1 MNLIA
6 EGILYGLFLA
16 SLTGPLFILLTRTG
30 MHYGLRAGLSVGTGI
45 WASDFGVIAFS
56 WLVYKGVI
64 SREIGQETNMLLGIS
79 GGFLLI
85 AFGIYLFRKKHVLID
100 HIDLKF
106 SKKNFPGFWLK
117 GFLVNT
123 VNPFTFIFWMGLI
136 SANMIKRSLNDSD
149 MYILVCTVMIV
160 IIISDSMKVWFAKL
174 ISKKMKEKHYTL
186 VNRLAGA
193 GLVFFGIY
201 LIIRSIV
208 EFW

>member
-16 SLTGPLFILLTRTG
+16 SLAGPLFILLTRTG
-30 MHYGLRAGLSVGTGI
+30 MHYGLRAGLSVGSGI
-45 WASDFGVIAFS
+45 WASDIGVIGFS

-64 SREIGQETNMLLGIS
+64 NREISQETNMLIGIS

-85 AFGIYLFRKKHVLID
+85 AFGIYLFQKKHILAD
-100 HIDLKF
+100 QMDLKF
-106 SKKNFPGFWLK
+106 SSRSFPGFWLK

-136 SANMIKRSLNDSD
+136 SANMIKRSLDDLD
-149 MYILVCTVMIV
+149 MYILLSTVMVVIV
-160 IIISDSMKVWFAKL
+160 ITDSLKVWFAKM
-174 ISKKMKEKHYTL
+174 ISKKMREKHYTL
-186 VNRLAGA
+186 VNRIAGIGFA
-193 GLVFFGIY
+193 LFGLY
-201 LIIRSIV
+201 LITRSIL